1 MRKRIIIG
9 SIIVI
14 AITAIFI
21 TTKNINTNDK
31 VFKYDIN
38 KTVKELK
45 LQSVDDYV
53 EYLNDLKERIEL
65 NELKKMIVIDKKRA
79 NRYKRA
85 NLTQKQNGKDIIN
98 ELVNTAYSDL
108 INIIIQKEQN
118 WSNLPLTENF
128 KKKFNEKDG
137 VIKECDYNYKS
148 ISKYSYDNKTFSI
161 DYDWIPDDANKK
173 YTDDEI
179 EFMLEYGA
187 GAYNLDRYN
196 YQFVL
201 DDKGYLD
208 DIIFLGKTPVIVEG
222 RDLEHPENNEWH
234 DGDE

>member
-1 MRKRIIIG
+1 MKKRIIIVL
-9 SIIVI
+9 IIVI
-14 AITAIFI
+14 AITTIFI
-21 TTKNINTNDK
+21 TVKNINTNDK

-45 LQSVDDYV
+45 LQSVDDYI

-65 NELKKMIVIDKKRA
+65 NELKEMIVIDKKRA

-108 INIIIQKEQN
+108 INLIIQKNQD
-118 WSNLPLTENF
+118 WSNLPLTESF
-128 KKKFNEKDG
+128 KKKFSEKDG

-161 DYDWIPDDANKK
+161 DYDWIPDDVNKK

-179 EFMLEYGA
+179 EFMLTYGA

-222 RDLEHPENNEWH
+222 RGLEHPENNEWY

>member
-1 MRKRIIIG
+1 MKKRIIIVL
-9 SIIVI
+9 IIVI
-14 AITAIFI
+14 AITTIFI
-21 TTKNINTNDK
+21 TVKNINTNDK

-45 LQSVDDYV
+45 LQSVDDYI

-65 NELKKMIVIDKKRA
+65 NELKEMIVIDKKRA

-108 INIIIQKEQN
+108 INLIIQKNQD
-118 WSNLPLTENF
+118 WSNLPLTESF
-128 KKKFNEKDG
+128 KKKFSEKDG

-179 EFMLEYGA
+179 EFMLTYGA

-222 RDLEHPENNEWH
+222 RGLEHPENNEWY

>member
-1 MRKRIIIG
+1 MKKRIIIVL
-9 SIIVI
+9 IIVI
-14 AITAIFI
+14 AITTIFI
-21 TTKNINTNDK
+21 TVKNINNNDK

-45 LQSVDDYV
+45 LQSVDDYI

-65 NELKKMIVIDKKRA
+65 NELKEMIVIDKKRA

-108 INIIIQKEQN
+108 INLIIQKNQD
-118 WSNLPLTENF
+118 WSNLPLTESF
-128 KKKFNEKDG
+128 KKKFSEKDG

-179 EFMLEYGA
+179 EFMLTYGA

-222 RDLEHPENNEWH
+222 RGLEHPENNEWY